1 MVAENSLTLHKCDIA
16 IVGAGIAG
24 LRAALETS
32 SSNVAILTKVYPHRS
47 HSASAQGGISAA
59 LGNEEEDSWEWHMFD
74 TVKGSDYLADQD
86 AVEIFARDAPRALYE
101 LEHMGVPFSRNA
113 SGKIA
118 QRPFG
123 GHTKNF
129 GEKPVKRACYASDR
143 TGRAIL
149 DTLYEE
155 CMKQNIKF
163 YPEFFATSLLMD
175 GGNCVGLTAYE
186 IATGEMHTFQSK
198 ATVLATGGCG
208 MIFKTTSNAYAT
220 TGDGL
225 ALAYHVGVPLED
237 MEFIQFHP
245 TGIYKLGIL
254 ITEAARGEGA
264 ILKNGKGERFMERYA
279 AVLKDLAPRD
289 VVSRS
294 ILLEIREGR
303 GVNNSDY
310 VNLDLSH
317 LGRDRIEERLPDLS
331 SFAKTYLG
339 VDVATEPISVAPTCH
354 YLMGGIPTDSE
365 GRVLGE
371 KGAVKGLFAV
381 GECSCI
387 SLHGAN
393 RLGTNSLL
401 DLVVFARRTG
411 KAILDYLENARLET
425 LPEDQIQNASK
436 QIHDLIDSKGNERVH
451 QLRKEMRTVMH
462 DKCSVFRDEKNLDD
476 ALKAVRRLRE
486 RCQNVTLEDKGS
498 NFNQEIVETL
508 ELSFMLDLSEA
519 IIVSATVR
527 KESRGAHYRE
537 DFPNRDDKNF
547 LKHTLVSR
555 SPDGPKIS
563 YKPVVIT
570 RFQPK
575 SREY

>member
-1 MVAENSLTLHKCDIA
+1 MIHKCDVA
-16 IVGAGIAG
+16 IIGSGIAG
-24 LRAALETS
+24 LRLALETS
-32 SSNVAILTKVYPHRS
+32 SSNVAVLTKVYPQRS

-143 TGRAIL
+143 TGRVIL
-149 DTLYEE
+149 DTLYDQ
-155 CMKQNIKF
+155 CLKQNIKF
-163 YPEFFATSLLMD
+163 YPEFFATSLLMKGD
-175 GGNCVGLTAYE
+175 TCIGLTAYE
-186 IATGEMHTFQSK
+186 IATGEMHIFQSK
-198 ATVLATGGCG
+198 ATILATGGCG
-208 MIFKTTSNAYAT
+208 RIFKTTSNAYAT

-225 ALAYHVGVPLED
+225 ALAYRAGVPLED

-245 TGIYKLGIL
+245 TGIYRLGIL

-279 AVLKDLAPRD
+279 PTLKDLAPRD

-317 LGRDRIEERLPDLS
+317 LGRERIEERLPDLS

-339 VDVATEPISVAPTCH
+339 VDVTTEPISVAPTCH

-371 KGAVKGLFAV
+371 KGVVGGLFAV

-387 SLHGAN
+387 SIHGAN

-411 KAILDYLENARLET
+411 KAALNYLEDASFDT
-425 LPEDQIQNASK
+425 LPEDQIQNSSK
-436 QIHDLIDSKGNERVH
+436 ETYKLIDSKGNETVH
-451 QLRKEMRTVMH
+451 QIRNEMRIVMQ
-462 DKCSVFRDEKNLDD
+462 DKCSVFRNEKNLDD
-476 ALKAVRRLRE
+476 ALKAIRRLKE
-486 RCQNVTLEDKGS
+486 RYRNVRLEDKGS
-498 NFNQEIVETL
+498 NFNQEMIEAL
-508 ELSFMLDLSEA
+508 ELGFMLDLSEA
-519 IIVSATVR
+519 IIVSAMAR
-527 KESRGAHYRE
+527 QESRGAHYRE
-537 DFPNRDDKNF
+537 DYPNRDDKNF
-547 LKHTLVSR
+547 LKHTLVTS
-555 SPDGPKIS
+555 SPDGPRIS
-563 YKPVVIT
+563 YRPVVIT

-575 SREY
+575 LREY